1 MKTDLDQRISRD
13 PARAR
18 RNLMQVSFLPHLT
31 GYSSPIT
38 SGREDTTMYLDD
50 AVIFGLVT
58 VAMMVAFMGGW
69 VAFIV
74 RDHHRKNKH

>member
-1 MKTDLDQRISRD
+1 MPRVLSGPRGNLIQVTFPLPSPRYSPPNTSR
-13 PARAR
+13 
-18 RNLMQVSFLPHLT
+18 
-31 GYSSPIT
+31 
-38 SGREDTTMYLDD
+38 REDTTMYLDD

>member
-1 MKTDLDQRISRD
+1 MNIDLHQWSFRAL
-13 PARAR
+13 ARPR
-18 RNLMQVSFLPHLT
+18 KNLIQVSFPSRRT
-31 GYSSPIT
+31 DYSSLNT

-69 VAFIV
+69 VAFVV
-74 RDHHRKNKH
+74 RDHHRKKKH